1 MLSTYCISR
10 TCITG
15 IPYDTRARYALLLLQ
30 KKNRHPVVSIRHCL
44 CKITTTPTPTA
55 ITEILDHTKAGVMVP
70 ETSPEIDTITH
81 KLASSS
87 TLTSR
92 YPSSHVISLNR
103 IGGMIQR
110 NRELRQKPEFLQQV
124 PTVANLQYML
134 DKQNF
139 VTAFGIYKRIEHRD
153 SSELAQLP
161 MSYFVTLSQALRHNT
176 NGMLRS
182 MSSMH
187 RMEMAASVLYKMT
200 ALGIRCDFY
209 TLRLSVDIHACCGDI
224 AGAKAAYDQICQQS
238 FDTEEPLLLGYM
250 CKAYLL
256 AGQDAKGLQFFKR
269 QIKVDPTQRPYN
281 MLIKAYAK
289 RNDNVGV
296 LTMLKELNS
305 KQFQIDTT
313 LLAVLCD
320 FYCRRGDYKQALQ
333 HMSEFISKGYSM
345 TPALYTLQ
353 LKAYNGIGDFQSATD
368 LLSDIRSKHIHVDH
382 SMLLEEIRTHAGMGK
397 PDLMWKAYGM
407 VKSTSNVN
415 ERGLAAMAKSIG
427 SLTGTHAVD
436 KIIREATKVGCQTFS
451 VARDLISGYASL
463 GDAGSVK
470 LLISEA
476 NKTTR
481 NFSLRVHAEVVRAYN
496 TAGDIDGGLAYAHM
510 LFRMGQHV
518 HIDIWYMVLCGM
530 FEHDHKDV
538 ESVVTHIQGKYPR
551 TIVSEKL
558 EQARARANRL
568 RETRK
573 NSNNRK
579 EEEE

>member
-153 SSELAQLP
+153 NC
-161 MSYFVTLSQALRHNT
+161 LS
-176 NGMLRS
+176 
-182 MSSMH
+182 
-187 RMEMAASVLYKMT
+187 
-200 ALGIRCDFY
+200 
-209 TLRLSVDIHACCGDI
+209 IHAVVVII

-333 HMSEFISKGYSM
+333 HI
-345 TPALYTLQ
+345 
-353 LKAYNGIGDFQSATD
+353 
-368 LLSDIRSKHIHVDH
+368 
-382 SMLLEEIRTHAGMGK
+382 
-397 PDLMWKAYGM
+397 
-407 VKSTSNVN
+407 
-415 ERGLAAMAKSIG
+415 
-427 SLTGTHAVD
+427 
-436 KIIREATKVGCQTFS
+436 
-451 VARDLISGYASL
+451 
-463 GDAGSVK
+463 
-470 LLISEA
+470 
-476 NKTTR
+476 
-481 NFSLRVHAEVVRAYN
+481 
-496 TAGDIDGGLAYAHM
+496 
-510 LFRMGQHV
+510 
-518 HIDIWYMVLCGM
+518 
-530 FEHDHKDV
+530 
-538 ESVVTHIQGKYPR
+538 
-551 TIVSEKL
+551 
-558 EQARARANRL
+558 
-568 RETRK
+568 
-573 NSNNRK
+573 
-579 EEEE
+579 